1 MEKFDALLS
10 EGEKEMEVLVSMI
23 ETSGVL
29 ANNLFPPH
37 FDLQSQFLT
46 AFHNRTFNV
55 VKGHPLFSQ
64 LAIFA
69 SYYTDPS
76 HTYTTQIAW
85 VAWVAFLAD
94 IMNGGIGNRTLYACH
109 LVIAPDELEV
119 SINISQVDQ
128 RTGNV
133 VLPLLVGTEPI
144 SKYTLKTLP
153 SGWMNVMR
161 FNPYT
166 GQVELSLQ
174 QNLEAQ
180 NGTWI
185 QPDISVS
192 ASTVSDELRSQLS
205 ETPNDRL
212 VLFFR
217 QPHGYM
223 IAASH
228 GKYFSHSDM
237 DRRFINPLVNPPNI
251 SAYRLWTCLQ
261 SNDAL
266 IQEACQQ
273 LYDTYGSWVAIPA
286 LHLEMVLNGQRYW
299 VATGYSSGSLQ
310 CTVLMLK
317 NRASVMGNVDAS
329 NQHVDQSVS
338 DKKGI
343 TVVILGVVGAVA
355 VLLPLAVGLWLS
367 SRLHKLAEG
376 MDRIAQLQ
384 FTTTPTSPTIFRE
397 LHRFQSSFT
406 QMERGLH
413 AFGKF
418 VPQAVV
424 KVLIDGRMKA
434 INEMHSRV
442 LSIMFADI
450 EGFTTVCENESPT
463 TLVLAC
469 TEYFEAMC
477 GGITQHNGTID
488 KFIGDCIM
496 AIWNAPDC
504 LPGHERDAVAASL
517 AMQNSVIGLHAAWQ
531 KRGMP
536 ILKFRLGIHTGMCLV
551 GNFGCSFR
559 ISYTCLGDGV
569 NLAARLEALN
579 KKFGTHICV
588 SHATFEG
595 CCDDFHFRKLA
606 KVTVPGKS
614 EVLPVYEVLCEADD
628 QENTKTC
635 SLGVTH
641 PPGTVNLDVRPSPR
655 KGQKALSDV
664 PEAMDLSPTQR
675 RYIKVCSPLLADTV
689 ELTFEKPQP
698 GQVAFHWMYVDQ
710 LALLHQSTQYEQAY
724 EAMVAGDLV
733 QARQLL
739 TARPLLDLPD
749 KAWAALADQLEHTE
763 EDEPWDGVF
772 YFREK

>member
-273 LYDTYGSWVAIPA
+273 LYDTYQSWTAIPV
-286 LHLEMVLNGQRYW
+286 LHQDTVLGSQRYW

-317 NRASVMGNVDAS
+317 NRASVMGSIDSSNAQVD
-329 NQHVDQSVS
+329 DQISG
-338 DKKGI
+338 KKRVTFI
-343 TVVILGVVGAVA
+343 ILGVVSAVA
-355 VLLPLAVGLWLS
+355 VLLPLSVGLWLAA
-367 SRLHKLAEG
+367 RLYTLAMG

-384 FTTTPTSPTIFRE
+384 FTTISAPPTMFRE
-397 LHRFQSSFT
+397 LHRFQSSFV
-406 QMERGLH
+406 QMERGLE

-424 KVLIDGRMKA
+424 KVLIAGQMKA
-434 INEMHSRV
+434 SDEMHPDA
-442 LSIMFADI
+442 LTIMFADI
-450 EGFTTVCENESPT
+450 EGFSTICENETPT
-463 TLVLAC
+463 TLVSVC
-469 TEYFEAMC
+469 TEYFETMC
-477 GGITQHNGTID
+477 HNIVKHNGTID

-496 AIWNAPDC
+496 SMWNAPDR

-517 AMQNSVIGLHAAWQ
+517 AMQASVMKLHSSWRQ
-531 KRGMP
+531 RCLP
-536 ILKFRLGIHTGMCLV
+536 VLRFRLGIHTGVCLV
-551 GNFGCSFR
+551 GNFGCSYR
-559 ISYTCLGDGV
+559 VSYTCLGDGV
-569 NLAARLEALN
+569 NLSARLEALN
-579 KKFGTHICV
+579 KKFGTNICV
-588 SHATFEG
+588 SHSTYEG
-595 CCDDFHFRKLA
+595 CRGDFHFRQLA
-606 KVTVPGKS
+606 KVTVPGKA
-614 EVLPVYEVLCEADD
+614 EVVPVYEVLAEADGG
-628 QENTKTC
+628 EMCTPK
-635 SLGVTH
+635 GAAI
-641 PPGTVNLDVRPSPR
+641 PGEVDLDVHDVEEAAVSPHEPSR
-655 KGQKALSDV
+655 YMRVQSSSVVDV
-664 PEAMDLSPTQR
+664 L
-675 RYIKVCSPLLADTV
+675 
-689 ELTFEKPQP
+689 ELESLPSHP
-698 GQVAFHWMYVDQ
+698 DEVVYHWSYVDRRS
-710 LALLHQSTQYEQAY
+710 LMQSARQYEQAY
-724 EAMVAGDLV
+724 EAMVAGEHAK
-733 QARQLL
+733 ARQLL
-739 TARPLLDLPD
+739 TAKPSLDFVDLS
-749 KAWAALADQLEHTE
+749 WSALASQLGHIEAGQ
-763 EDEPWDGVF
+763 PWDGVF